1 MVSLAFVLFT
11 VCLSVSMDD
20 THIGA
25 MTVTYFGQCQ
35 DLPATPILSKQGPT
49 SLNICMTEC
58 AVRPACQMIG
68 FASRAKICWLFN
80 STQLN
85 RTSGTVVKNCMY
97 IRKSDFDELHTQVSI
112 IWAYLKIVYL
122 AQSFTVVS
130 FLNILFVSMFTCLFV
145 YTPFWVLVKSHHS
158 IPASTIAYI

>member
-1 MVSLAFVLFT
+1 MFVLAFVLFT
-11 VCLSVSMDD
+11 LCKIVSTDHTRISAMKD
-20 THIGA
+20 TF
-25 MTVTYFGQCQ
+25 FGQCQ
-35 DLPATPILSKQGPT
+35 DLPVTSILSKQGPT

-97 IRKSDFDELHTQVSI
+97 IRKSDFDELQAKVNIFWTYFWYTLLGS
-112 IWAYLKIVYL
+112 
-122 AQSFTVVS
+122 VVHC
-130 FLNILFVSMFTCLFV
+130 FKQF
-145 YTPFWVLVKSHHS
+145 
-158 IPASTIAYI
+158 